1 MAFPAP
7 NLELYKH
14 CITIE
19 SRIAEMGCKEAEKC
33 VRSLFQSAVDKYSQD
48 TDLWLAYYSHEMKVE
63 HFLGFLSIIHCLFLQ
78 IYISFHIFLIYI
90 FLCEQSGNLDTAG
103 NIYWRAKKILQ
114 DPSSFIEGHQHL
126 VSQGDL

>member
-1 MAFPAP
+1 
-7 NLELYKH
+7 
-14 CITIE
+14 
-19 SRIAEMGCKEAEKC
+19 MGCKEAEKC

-48 TDLWLAYYSHEMKVE
+48 TDLWLAYYSHEIKVG
-63 HFLGFLSIIHCLFLQ
+63 HFLGYLSIIQMSILANYILFLFIFV
-78 IYISFHIFLIYI
+78 IYY
-90 FLCEQSGNLDTAG
+90 FLCEQSGNLDIAG